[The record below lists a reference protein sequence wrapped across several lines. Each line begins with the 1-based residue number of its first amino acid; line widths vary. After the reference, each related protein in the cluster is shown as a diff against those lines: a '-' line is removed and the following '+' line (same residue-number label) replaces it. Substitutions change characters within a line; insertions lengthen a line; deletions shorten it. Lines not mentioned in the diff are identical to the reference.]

1 MKKPIKSP
9 LVAAM
14 GTAAVAIFASG
25 AANAEAN
32 PFAMAE
38 LSAGYM
44 QVAAAETGTAPAKPH
59 ETKESNEMTCGA
71 MMMNKPKSPEMACG
85 AKMGGMEKEEM
96 GKTTEGVCGG
106 KKGQEGSCG
115 AMMQNKGQKPG
126 K

>member
-9 LVAAM
+9 LVAAL
-14 GTAAVAIFASG
+14 GTAAVAMFANG

-44 QVAAAETGTAPAKPH
+44 QVAAAEAEKAPAKPQ
-59 ETKESNEMTCGA
+59 ETKESNEMMCGA
-71 MMMNKPKSPEMACG
+71 MMMNKPKSAEMACG
-85 AKMGGMEKEEM
+85 ANMKGMEKEEM

-115 AMMQNKGQKPG
+115 AMMQNNGQKSG